1 MLHAVVPNLPTKF
14 PASFRS
20 PRTEPLLDKR
30 AQDRQYTKAMV
41 NHFRQQLLT
50 LEATGVTRVLSSDL
64 QAMSDFVMSL
74 EENEKAELRGW
85 YRFELDRDDTRQS
98 AAT

>member
-1 MLHAVVPNLPTKF
+1 MIEEPSSPNL
-14 PASFRS
+14 
-20 PRTEPLLDKR
+20 
-30 AQDRQYTKAMV
+30 V

-74 EENEKAELRGW
+74 EENEKAEMARKIAE
-85 YRFELDRDDTRQS
+85 YDEL
-98 AAT
+98 